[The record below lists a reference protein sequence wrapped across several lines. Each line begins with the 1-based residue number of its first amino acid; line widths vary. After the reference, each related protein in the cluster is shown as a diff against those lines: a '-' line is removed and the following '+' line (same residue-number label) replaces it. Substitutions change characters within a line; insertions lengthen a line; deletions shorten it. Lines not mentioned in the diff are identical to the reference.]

1 MNEGIKGLKTLL
13 IVILIS
19 FVLAGLWDKVPVIK
33 LAVGYI
39 LNPTFGT
46 LLNWNLLFG
55 IIIISF
61 IITLALTLIQ
71 KFLTDQDALKSLKE
85 EGKEIQKKMKEFRD
99 HPDKILELQ
108 KRQFASMPK
117 TFELTM
123 KPLVYYSIPLILLF
137 RWFSD
142 YFLITGNPKIFIWFG
157 WLGSYIIF
165 SLAFSIILRKLLKV
179 H

>member
-1 MNEGIKGLKTLL
+1 MNEGMKGLKTLL

-19 FVLAGLWDKVPVIK
+19 FVLAGLWDKVAIIK
-33 LAVGYI
+33 LSVGYI
-39 LNPTFGT
+39 LNPTFGN
-46 LLNWNLLFG
+46 LLNFNFLFG
-55 IIIISF
+55 IILISF
-61 IITLALTLIQ
+61 IITLILTLLQ
-71 KFLTDQDALKSLKE
+71 KFLTDQDALKNLKE

-108 KRQFASMPK
+108 KRQFANLPK

-123 KPLVYYSIPLILLF
+123 KPLVYYSIPLILFF

-142 YFLITGNPKIFIWFG
+142 YFSAMGNPKIFIWFG

-165 SLAFSIILRKLLKV
+165 SIVFSIILRKLLKV